1 MTTQKQLRKASRLDK
16 RLWFER
22 LMAIA
27 TLINLSLVAFDLS
40 YIPWRDFY
48 LRKTPGLTQW
58 YGSHF
63 KGIEPYRSTDAYLKT
78 VAALEEQIAQ
88 TGARSLRDSRERS
101 PQILNLLEQ
110 LRLQSAEIIEEDP
123 FQSANKSG
131 TLERIKRRMRER
143 TGQESSKQA
152 FETFWSPAY
161 LNQTGWDSSL
171 TFFNRQIAPLVRTN
185 YFRGISENGEPIDL
199 FWKIDLWFVG
209 LFGIELLART
219 WLLRRL
225 DQVTWLDAILWRW
238 YDLLLL
244 LPFWRW
250 LRIIPVLVRL
260 NQAKLVDLKPLSD
273 RLTKGLVTSV
283 AVELTEVVIL
293 RAIDQVQALI
303 RQGEISRWLLQLSGS
318 QRYIDLNNIDEGK
331 AIAQRLVI
339 LLAYQV
345 LPQVKPDLEALVH
358 HTLTR
363 VLSASPAY
371 SGLEHLPG
379 IGNWSNQ
386 LTQQLVSQVSQ
397 NTYQALISAL
407 EDPVGIDLLQRLV
420 DRLGSSLKT
429 QAQQGASEEIQA
441 LLVAMLEEFKIN
453 YVKRLTEADPES
465 LKAEL
470 KKLYGMTRRGSSID

>member
-1 MTTQKQLRKASRLDK
+1 MMIQKKLRKASHIDN

-22 LMAIA
+22 VMAIA

-48 LRKTPGLTQW
+48 LQKLPGFTQW
-58 YGSHF
+58 YGFHL
-63 KGIEPYRSTDAYLKT
+63 KGIEPHRSTDTYLQT
-78 VAALEEQIAQ
+78 VSTLQKQITQ
-88 TGARSLRDSRERS
+88 TGVRS
-101 PQILNLLEQ
+101 PQTLSLLEK
-110 LRLQSAEIIEEDP
+110 LRTQSAEMIEEDP
-123 FQSANKSG
+123 FQTANKSG
-131 TLERIKRRMRER
+131 TLERIKRRMREYTR
-143 TGQESSKQA
+143 QESSKQA

-161 LNQTGWDSSL
+161 LSQSNWNSSF
-171 TFFNRQIAPLVRTN
+171 TFFDRQITPLIRTN
-185 YFRGISENGEPIDL
+185 YFRGIGENGAPIDL
-199 FWKIDLWFVG
+199 FWTIDLAFVA

-219 WLLRRL
+219 FALSRL
-225 DQVTWLDAILWRW
+225 DKVTWLDALLWRW

-273 RLTKGLVTSV
+273 RLTKGLVTSL

-303 RQGEISRWLLQLSGS
+303 RQGEITRWLLQSSGS
-318 QRYIDLNNIDEGK
+318 QHYIDLNNVDEGK
-331 AIAQRLVI
+331 AIAQHLVT

-345 LPQVKPDLEALVH
+345 LPQVKPDLEAFLH

-371 SGLEHLPG
+371 SGLGNLPG
-379 IGNWSNQ
+379 MGNWSNQ

-397 NTYQALISAL
+397 NTYQALIASL
-407 EDPVGIDLLQRLV
+407 EDPVGIDLLQRIV
-420 DRLGSSLKT
+420 DRFGNSLKT
-429 QAQQGASEEIQA
+429 QAQQGASEEIQT
-441 LLVAMLEEFKIN
+441 LLVEMLEEFKIN
-453 YVKRLTEADPES
+453 YVKRLTEADPEILRAD
-465 LKAEL
+465 LKR
-470 KKLYGMTRRGSSID
+470 LYGMTLRE

>member
-1 MTTQKQLRKASRLDK
+1 MTIQKKLRKSSHLDK

-27 TLINLSLVAFDLS
+27 TLLNLSLVAFDLS

-48 LRKTPGLTQW
+48 LRKLPELTQW
-58 YGSHF
+58 YGSNF
-63 KGIEPYRSTDAYLKT
+63 KGIEPYRSTNTYLQT
-78 VAALEEQIAQ
+78 VAALEEQIIQ
-88 TGARSLRDSRERS
+88 TGVRS
-101 PQILNLLEQ
+101 PQTLSLLEK
-110 LRLQSAEIIEEDP
+110 LRSQSAEMVDEDP
-123 FQSANKSG
+123 FQTADKSG
-131 TLERIKRRMRER
+131 TLERIKRRMREHM
-143 TGQESSKQA
+143 GQESSKQA

-161 LNQTGWDSSL
+161 LSQTNWNAAT
-171 TFFNRQIAPLVRTN
+171 TFFNRQIAPLIRTN
-185 YFRGISENGEPIDL
+185 YFRGIDENGAPIDL
-199 FWKIDLWFVG
+199 FWKIDLTFVV

-219 WLLRRL
+219 FALSRL
-225 DQVTWLDAILWRW
+225 DKVTWLDALLWRW

-293 RAIDQVQALI
+293 RAIDQLQALI
-303 RQGEISRWLLQLSGS
+303 RQGEISRWLLQSSDG
-318 QRYIDLNNIDEGK
+318 QRYIDLNNVDEGK
-331 AIAQRLVI
+331 AIAQHLVT
-339 LLAYQV
+339 LLVYQV
-345 LPQVKPDLEALVH
+345 LPQVKPDVEAFMH
-358 HTLTR
+358 HALTR
-363 VLSASPAY
+363 ILSASPAY
-371 SGLEHLPG
+371 SGLERLPG

-397 NTYQALISAL
+397 NTYQALIAAL
-407 EDPVGIDLLQRLV
+407 EDPVGTDLLQRLV
-420 DRLGSSLKT
+420 DRFGSSLKT

-453 YVKRLTEADPES
+453 YVKRLSEADPEI
-465 LKAEL
+465 LKADL
-470 KKLYGMTRRGSSID
+470 KKLYGMTRRG

>member
-1 MTTQKQLRKASRLDK
+1 MTIQKKIRKTSRPDK

-27 TLINLSLVAFDLS
+27 TLINLSLVGFDLS
-40 YIPWRDFY
+40 YIPWRDSY
-48 LRKTPGLTQW
+48 LRKLPGLTQW
-58 YGSHF
+58 YGAHF
-63 KGIEPYRSTDAYLKT
+63 KGIEPYRSTNTYLQT
-78 VAALEEQIAQ
+78 VAALEEQIKQ
-88 TGARSLRDSRERS
+88 TGVRS
-101 PQILNLLEQ
+101 PQVLSLLEK
-110 LRLQSAEIIEEDP
+110 LRTQSAEMIEEDP
-123 FQSANKSG
+123 FQTANKSG
-131 TLERIKRRMRER
+131 TLERIKRRMREH

-152 FETFWSPAY
+152 FETFWSPTN
-161 LNQTGWDSSL
+161 LSQTNENSSI
-171 TFFNRQIAPLVRTN
+171 TFFNRQIAPLIRTN
-185 YFRGISENGEPIDL
+185 YFQGIGENGEPIDF
-199 FWKIDLWFVG
+199 FWKIDLAFVA

-219 WLLRRL
+219 FTLSRL
-225 DQVTWLDAILWRW
+225 DKVTWLDALLWRW

-260 NQAKLVDLKPLSD
+260 NQSKLVNLRPLSD

-293 RAIDQVQALI
+293 RAIDQAQALI
-303 RQGEISRWLLQLSGS
+303 RQGEISRWLLQSAGS
-318 QRYIDLNNIDEGK
+318 QRYIDLNNVDEGK
-331 AIAQRLVI
+331 AIAQNLVT

-345 LPQVKPDLEALVH
+345 LPQVKPDIEAFLH

-363 VLSASPAY
+363 ILSASPAY
-371 SGLEHLPG
+371 SGLERLPG
-379 IGNWSNQ
+379 IGTWSNQLTQQ

-397 NTYQALISAL
+397 NTYQALIAAL

-420 DRLGSSLKT
+420 DRFGNSLKT

-465 LKAEL
+465 LKADL
-470 KKLYGMTRRGSSID
+470 KKLYGMTRRG

>member
-1 MTTQKQLRKASRLDK
+1 MTIQKKLRKASRLDK

-22 LMAIA
+22 VMAIA
-27 TLINLSLVAFDLS
+27 TVINLGLVAFDLS

-48 LRKTPGLTQW
+48 LRKLPEFTQW
-58 YGSHF
+58 YGATF
-63 KGIEPYRSTDAYLKT
+63 KGIEPYRSTDIYLQT
-78 VAALEEQIAQ
+78 VAALEEEATQ
-88 TGARSLRDSRERS
+88 TGGQSLQVLS
-101 PQILNLLEQ
+101 LLEQ
-110 LRLQSAEIIEEDP
+110 LRTQSAEMIEEDP
-123 FQSANKSG
+123 FQTANKSG
-131 TLERIKRRMRER
+131 TLERIKRRMREY

-161 LNQTGWDSSL
+161 FSQTNWNTST

-185 YFRGISENGEPIDL
+185 YFRGINENGAPIDL
-199 FWKIDLWFVG
+199 FWTVDLAFIG

-219 WLLRRL
+219 FALSRI
-225 DQVTWLDAILWRW
+225 DKVTWFDALLWRW
-238 YDLLLL
+238 YDLFLL

-260 NQAKLVDLKPLSD
+260 HQAKLVNLHPLSD
-273 RLTKGLVTSV
+273 RLTKGLVTSL

-303 RQGEISRWLLQLSGS
+303 RQGEITRWLLQSSSG

-331 AIAQRLVI
+331 AIAQHLVT
-339 LLAYQV
+339 LMAYQV
-345 LPQVKPDLEALVH
+345 LPQVKPELEALMH

-371 SGLEHLPG
+371 SGLENIPG

-397 NTYQALISAL
+397 NTYQALIAAL
-407 EDPVGIDLLQRLV
+407 EDPVGIDLLQRVV

-429 QAQQGASEEIQA
+429 QAQQGTAEEIQA

-453 YVKRLTEADPES
+453 YVKRLTEADPEI
-465 LKAEL
+465 LRADL
-470 KKLYGMTRRGSSID
+470 KKLYDMTRRRQGF

>member
-1 MTTQKQLRKASRLDK
+1 MTIQKKLRKASRIDK

-27 TLINLSLVAFDLS
+27 TLINLSLVAFDFS

-48 LRKTPGLTQW
+48 LRKMPGLTEW
-58 YGSHF
+58 YGSTF
-63 KGIEPYRSTDAYLKT
+63 KGIEPHRSTNSYLQT
-78 VAALEEQIAQ
+78 VAALEAQIPQ
-88 TGARSLRDSRERS
+88 TGVNSAQSLS
-101 PQILNLLEQ
+101 LLEK
-110 LRLQSAEIIEEDP
+110 LRNQSAEMIEEDP
-123 FQSANKSG
+123 FQTANKSG
-131 TLERIKRRMRER
+131 TLERIKRRMREY

-161 LNQTGWDSSL
+161 LSQTNWNSST
-171 TFFNRQIAPLVRTN
+171 TFFDRQIAPLIRTN
-185 YFRGISENGEPIDL
+185 YFRGIGENGEPIDL
-199 FWKIDLWFVG
+199 FWKIDLVFVA

-219 WLLRRL
+219 FALSRL
-225 DQVTWLDAILWRW
+225 DKVTWLDALLWRW

-260 NQAKLVDLKPLSD
+260 NQAKLVNLKPLSD

-303 RQGEISRWLLQLSGS
+303 RQGEVTRWLLRSSGG

-331 AIAQRLVI
+331 AIAQHLVT

-345 LPQVKPDLEALVH
+345 LPQVKPDLEAFMH

-371 SGLEHLPG
+371 SGLERLPG

-386 LTQQLVSQVSQ
+386 LTQQIVSEVSQ
-397 NTYQALISAL
+397 NTYQALIAAL
-407 EDPVGIDLLQRLV
+407 EDPVGIDLLQRVV
-420 DRLGSSLKT
+420 DRFGKSLKT
-429 QAQQGASEEIQA
+429 QAQQGASEEIQV

-453 YVKRLTEADPES
+453 YVKRLTEADPEI
-465 LKAEL
+465 LKADL
-470 KKLYGMTRRGSSID
+470 KKLYGMTLRE

>member
-1 MTTQKQLRKASRLDK
+1 MTIQKKLRKASRLDK

-48 LRKTPGLTQW
+48 LQKLPGLTQW
-58 YGSHF
+58 YGANF
-63 KGIEPYRSTDAYLKT
+63 KGIEPYRSTDIYLKT
-78 VAALEEQIAQ
+78 VALLEAEIRQ
-88 TGARSLRDSRERS
+88 TGVRS
-101 PQILNLLEQ
+101 PQALSLLEK
-110 LRLQSAEIIEEDP
+110 LRNQSTEMIEEDP
-123 FQSANKSG
+123 FQTANKSG
-131 TLERIKRRMRER
+131 TLERIKRRMRDYTR
-143 TGQESSKQA
+143 QESSKRA

-161 LNQTGWDSSL
+161 ISQTNWNSSF
-171 TFFNRQIAPLVRTN
+171 TFFDRQIAPLIRTN
-185 YFRGISENGEPIDL
+185 YFRGIGENGEPIDL
-199 FWKIDLWFVG
+199 FLKIDLAFVA

-219 WLLRRL
+219 FALSRINK
-225 DQVTWLDAILWRW
+225 VTWFDALLWRW

-250 LRIIPVLVRL
+250 SRIIPVLVRL
-260 NQAKLVDLKPLSD
+260 NQAKLINLKPLSD

-293 RAIDQVQALI
+293 QAVDQVQALI
-303 RQGEISRWLLQLSGS
+303 RQGDVTRWLLQSSGG
-318 QRYIDLNNIDEGK
+318 QNYIDLNNIDEGK
-331 AIAQRLVI
+331 AIAQRLVT

-345 LPQVKPDLEALVH
+345 LPQVKPELEALMH

-371 SGLEHLPG
+371 SGLERLPG

-397 NTYQALISAL
+397 NTYQALIASL
-407 EDPVGIDLLQRLV
+407 EDPVGIDLLQRMV
-420 DRLGSSLKT
+420 DRFGDSLKT
-429 QAQQGASEEIQA
+429 QARQGAAEEIQA
-441 LLVAMLEEFKIN
+441 LVVEMLEEFKIN
-453 YVKRLTEADPES
+453 YVKQLTEADPEV
-465 LKAEL
+465 LRADL
-470 KKLYGMTRRGSSID
+470 KKLYGMTLRE